1 MIGGGNYMRYDFF
14 YNSEPIRVFNFNT
27 FYYVNRN
34 FLDLD
39 MIIQDAIEIEMEAI
53 ESKYGV
59 SIRMDWWDYREN
71 LP

>member
-1 MIGGGNYMRYDFF
+1 MRYDFF

>member
-59 SIRMDWWDYREN
+59 SIRMD
-71 LP
+71 